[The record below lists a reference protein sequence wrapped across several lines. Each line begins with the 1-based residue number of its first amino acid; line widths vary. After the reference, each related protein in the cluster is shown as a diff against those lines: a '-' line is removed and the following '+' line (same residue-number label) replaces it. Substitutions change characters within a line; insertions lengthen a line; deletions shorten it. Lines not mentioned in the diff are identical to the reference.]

1 MKTDMAREPRL
12 DIKEKADRRTVVIAG
27 DWRLNELLGGHNDAM
42 RRLESLDARADD
54 IWDFSGLRGLDSAG
68 ALLFWRCWRGE
79 KPETIEGLGEHA
91 HWIERF
97 ANVRLKRPALPGRF
111 AWVQLI
117 LPGLGAHIA
126 SFFSQCAGVLLSAG
140 QFFVDLWH
148 CLENPR
154 LFPRREFSAMLYRA
168 GAQSLFL
175 NAFLGLIVGF
185 VLTWQIG
192 GQISQFGLNQA
203 VIGAIGLAF
212 TRELGP
218 FIAALVLVGRIGSST
233 TAGIGAMRITEEID
247 ALRAFGVSPTLRV
260 AMPRILAMTVAMPL
274 VVVWTDFWGVLGGVY
289 ISSVK
294 LGVTWQMWIQNFPGA
309 VPIENY
315 FIGIGK
321 GALFGFIIGLASAY
335 YGLTA
340 PPDTQGLTRHITRSV
355 VVGLAMVLVIE
366 SAFGILFSGIG
377 F

>member
-1 MKTDMAREPRL
+1 MAREPQL
-12 DIKEKADRRTVVIAG
+12 EISEKDNRRTVVIAG
-27 DWRLNELLGGHNDAM
+27 DWRLKELLGGRNDAM
-42 RRLESLDARADD
+42 RRLETLEPRADD
-54 IWDFSGLRGLDSAG
+54 IWDFSGLGSLDSAG
-68 ALLFWRCWRGE
+68 ALLFWRCWQGE
-79 KPETIEGLGEHA
+79 KPTDIKGLGGHA
-91 HWIERF
+91 RLLNRF
-97 ANVRLKRPALPGRF
+97 SEVRLERPALSSRF
-111 AWVQLI
+111 AWLARL
-117 LPGLGAHIA
+117 LPGLGARIA
-126 SFFSQCAGVLLSAG
+126 DFFEQFYGVLLNGG

-148 CLENPR
+148 CVENPR
-154 LFPRREFSAMLYRA
+154 LFPRREFSAMIYHA

-175 NAFLGLIVGF
+175 NAFLGLIIGF
-185 VLTWQIG
+185 VLTWEIG
-192 GQISQFGLNQA
+192 GQVAQFGLNQQ

-212 TRELGP
+212 TRELGA

-260 AMPRILAMTVAMPL
+260 AMPRILAMTIAMPL
-274 VVVWTDFWGVLGGVY
+274 LVVWTNFWGILGGIY
-289 ISSVK
+289 ISGIN
-294 LGVTWQMWIQNFPGA
+294 LGVSWQMWVQDLPGA

-321 GALFGFIIGLASAY
+321 GALFGFIIGLSSTY
-335 YGLTA
+335 YGLTS

-366 SAFGILFSGIG
+366 SAFGILFSGVG